1 MKSCFPTAPQRYEGT
16 QFKMT
21 ELGPIPSDWEVK
33 RLGEM
38 LSFKNGFNAN
48 AKCYGTGT
56 PVASVLDALSN
67 GPITTET
74 IATKVTADDKDR
86 ESFSLTKGD
95 LIFTRSS
102 ETLEDVGRANVY
114 FDDVP
119 AMFGGFV
126 IRGRFK
132 IQANPIFVN
141 YLLKTSDNRLRVM
154 SQGAGAQHF
163 NIGQSGLE
171 NVLIALPPLPEQH
184 RIAAALS
191 DVDELIGALGKLVE
205 KKRAIKTGA
214 MQRLLT
220 GQTRLPGFGGE
231 WEEKRLGEIGKFSK
245 GAGISKEQS
254 NSGLL
259 PAVRYGELYTT
270 HHDYIKHF
278 ESFISEDVAKCAT
291 QLHEGDIVF
300 ACSGET
306 KEEIGKCA
314 AYLGKEVAYAGGDLI
329 IFTPKAE
336 YDSLFLGFELNT
348 PFCAQQKAA
357 AGQGDAVV
365 HIRQESIAA
374 ITISVPPTLPEQRA
388 ISAVLSDMDEEIAA
402 LEAEKRKVEAIKQGM
417 MQELLTGKTRLCE
430 GNGGGR

>member
-1 MKSCFPTAPQRYEGT
+1 MKPAK
-16 QFKMT
+16 FKMT

-33 RLGEM
+33 RLGEIGEPLM
-38 LSFKNGFNAN
+38 CKRILKSQTADQGEVPFYKISTFGGKADAYISRKLFEDYRRQYSYPHKGDILLSA
-48 AKCYGTGT
+48 AGTIGRK
-56 PVASVLDALSN
+56 VVFDGSDSYFQDSNIVWIDNDEKIVLNEFLYWWYSVIAW
-67 GPITTET
+67 TTEDGG
-74 IATKVTADDKDR
+74 IVTRLYNNNLK
-86 ESFSLTKGD
+86 SSL
-95 LIFTRSS
+95 
-102 ETLEDVGRANVY
+102 
-114 FDDVP
+114 VP
-119 AMFGGFV
+119 
-126 IRGRFK
+126 
-132 IQANPIFVN
+132 
-141 YLLKTSDNRLRVM
+141 
-154 SQGAGAQHF
+154 
-163 NIGQSGLE
+163 
-171 NVLIALPPLPEQH
+171 LPPLPEQH
-184 RIAAALS
+184 RIASALS
-191 DVDELIGALGKLVE
+191 DMDELIGALGKLVE

-220 GQTRLPGFGGE
+220 GQTRLPGFGGK
-231 WEEKRLGEIGKFSK
+231 WVEKRLGEIGKFSK

-306 KEEIGKCA
+306 KEEIGECA

-374 ITISVPPTLPEQRA
+374 ITVFVPPILPEQRA
-388 ISAVLSDMDEEIAA
+388 IAAVLSDMDAEIVA
-402 LEAEKRKVEAIKQGM
+402 LEAERAKYARIKSGM
-417 MQELLTGKTRLCE
+417 MQELLTGKTRLE
-430 GNGGGR
+430 HDRRS

>member
-1 MKSCFPTAPQRYEGT
+1 MKPAK
-16 QFKMT
+16 FKMT

-33 RLGEM
+33 RLGEIGEPLM
-38 LSFKNGFNAN
+38 CKRILKSQTADQGEVPFYKISTFGGKADAYISRKLFEDYRRQYSYPHKGDILLSA
-48 AKCYGTGT
+48 AGTIGRK
-56 PVASVLDALSN
+56 VVFDGSDSYFQDSNIVWIDNDEKIVLNEFLYWWYSVIAW
-67 GPITTET
+67 TTEDGG
-74 IATKVTADDKDR
+74 IVTRLYNNNLK
-86 ESFSLTKGD
+86 SSL
-95 LIFTRSS
+95 
-102 ETLEDVGRANVY
+102 
-114 FDDVP
+114 VP
-119 AMFGGFV
+119 
-126 IRGRFK
+126 
-132 IQANPIFVN
+132 
-141 YLLKTSDNRLRVM
+141 
-154 SQGAGAQHF
+154 
-163 NIGQSGLE
+163 
-171 NVLIALPPLPEQH
+171 LPPLPEQH
-184 RIAAALS
+184 RIASALS
-191 DVDELIGALGKLVE
+191 DMDELIGALGKLVE

-220 GQTRLPGFGGE
+220 GQTRLPGFGGK
-231 WEEKRLGEIGKFSK
+231 WVEKRLGEIGKFSK

-306 KEEIGKCA
+306 KEEIGECA

-374 ITISVPPTLPEQRA
+374 ITVSVPPTLPEQRA
-388 ISAVLSDMDEEIAA
+388 IAAVLSDMDAEIAA
-402 LEAEKRKVEAIKQGM
+402 LEAEQAKYTRIKSGM
-417 MQELLTGKTRLCE
+417 MQELLTGKTRLE
-430 GNGGGR
+430 HD

>member
-1 MKSCFPTAPQRYEGT
+1 MKTTA
-16 QFKMT
+16 FKMT

-33 RLGEM
+33 RLGEVCVINPSSSRQIPD
-38 LSFKNGFNAN
+38 SFVYIDLESVVSGQLVVEKKISHTLAPSRAQRLFSRGDVLYQTVRPYQRNNLFVDFDASGYVASTGYAVLHPVNSVSDSGYIFQQIHFPSFVSQVLDN
-48 AKCYGTGT
+48 CTGT
-56 PVASVLDALSN
+56 S
-67 GPITTET
+67 
-74 IATKVTADDKDR
+74 
-86 ESFSLTKGD
+86 
-95 LIFTRSS
+95 
-102 ETLEDVGRANVY
+102 Y
-114 FDDVP
+114 P
-119 AMFGGFV
+119 A
-126 IRGRFK
+126 I
-132 IQANPIFVN
+132 NPHKLGEI
-141 YLLKTSDNRLRVM
+141 
-154 SQGAGAQHF
+154 
-163 NIGQSGLE
+163 I
-171 NVLIALPPLPEQH
+171 IPLPPLPEQH

-191 DVDELIGALGKLVE
+191 DMDELIGALGKLVE
-205 KKRAIKTGA
+205 KKRAIKTGT

-270 HHDYIKHF
+270 HHDYIRHF

-291 QLHEGDIVF
+291 QLHEGDIIF

-329 IFTPKAE
+329 ICTPTAE

-365 HIRQESIAA
+365 HIRQESIAT
-374 ITISVPPTLPEQRA
+374 ITVSVPPTLPEQRA
-388 ISAVLSDMDEEIAA
+388 IAAVLSDMDEEIAA
-402 LEAEKRKVEAIKQGM
+402 LETEKRKVEAIKQGM
-417 MQELLTGKTRLCE
+417 MQELLTGKTRLW
-430 GNGGGR
+430 